1 MRTLASLPLDKL
13 LWHPLAGS
21 LSLSLKLLLII
32 VPLLLV
38 FEFLSALPFWARFR
52 GINAMQTRM
61 GHIGLSPHTLIP
73 LFTGIFLGIAYGAG
87 VIIKIS
93 KEKALP
99 KADMWFMGLFLATCH
114 AVVEDTL
121 LFVVIGGIGAWIIIP
136 RLLIALILS
145 IGVILIVK
153 RKKTKQISS

>member
-1 MRTLASLPLDKL
+1 MHTLAALSLDKL

-21 LSLSLKLLLII
+21 LTLSLKLLLII
-32 VPLLLV
+32 VPLLLA
-38 FEFLSALPFWARFR
+38 FEFLRALPVWTRFR
-52 GINAMQTRM
+52 GMNMMQTRM
-61 GHIGLSPHTLIP
+61 EQMGLSPHTLIP

-99 KADMWFMGLFLATCH
+99 KTDMWFMGLFLATCH

-136 RLLIALILS
+136 RLLIALLLS
-145 IGVILIVK
+145 AGVIFIIK
-153 RKKTKQISS
+153 RKNTKQISS

>member
-1 MRTLASLPLDKL
+1 MSPVISLETLL
-13 LWHPLAGS
+13 LHPLIGALK
-21 LSLSLKLLLII
+21 LSLRLLLII
-32 VPLLLV
+32 VPLLV
-38 FEFLSALPFWARFR
+38 FYECIRALPWWRRF
-52 GINAMQTRM
+52 GTIAEEGHANKM
-61 GHIGLSPHTLIP
+61 GVSPHTLIP

-145 IGVILIVK
+145 IGVILIIK
-153 RKKTKQISS
+153 RKNTKQISS